1 MLKSARMVK
10 CRILAPKSQ
19 ASLVINTLYDAKLYH
34 LTPHKKNE
42 NNLDIGVPLA
52 NAESYSN
59 ALVKIRS
66 VLSQFP
72 VGIKKNLPELDQKNW
87 PVYEKGINKLYTD
100 FIEIQEKNK
109 QLRAEES
116 TVHNAQ
122 ETLKIF
128 QKFQVDLA
136 GLNHSRYLTYFFGT
150 VEKKDNLET
159 SFPDSSLTAIDKH
172 ILLVGQKENRESLA
186 TGLQLFG
193 FQEIPL
199 NYQKDLNTEITHNRQ
214 QLNKVKEQLNSLEK
228 QMAKIEKDLPMLRA
242 LEEKVSEEIKKEE
255 LPLSFAVTSSSFVAE
270 GFLPQEDSEKLKRL
284 LENNTKNKIHVE
296 ISQPTKNDKPPIK
309 LNHKKLV
316 TPFEFLIRLFD
327 LPKYKEIDP
336 TSLVFLTFPLFFG
349 FMLGDVG
356 YGLVLLLGF
365 WLLKK
370 KVPAAKQLASILMFA
385 ALISIIFGFVFGEY
399 FGFEHVSLETGKAWC
414 DNLGIC
420 LNPHEVESHGVTSMV
435 ADFPRLLNRA
445 HGMMHVFG
453 FDILSVLVIGAIVG
467 FIHVNLGLLFG
478 FVNELESHGF
488 KHAFMAKFSWIMLE
502 IGLILIV
509 LKVMGIFG
517 SLMLWLGLVIIAL
530 SLYLLGKG
538 EGIQGLIEIPALFSN
553 MLSYMRLGAVG
564 LASVGLAVVVNE
576 NLGMPF
582 IEKGGFFIVIGILIM
597 IIGHGINILLG
608 IIGPFLHGIR
618 LHYVEFFG
626 KFFHGGGKEY
636 KPFGDKEE

>member
-1 MLKSARMVK
+1 L
-10 CRILAPKSQ
+10 
-19 ASLVINTLYDAKLYH
+19 N
-34 LTPHKKNE
+34 
-42 NNLDIGVPLA
+42 
-52 NAESYSN
+52 
-59 ALVKIRS
+59 RS
-66 VLSQFP
+66 
-72 VGIKKNLPELDQKNW
+72 K
-87 PVYEKGINKLYTD
+87 
-100 FIEIQEKNK
+100 
-109 QLRAEES
+109 
-116 TVHNAQ
+116 
-122 ETLKIF
+122 
-128 QKFQVDLA
+128 
-136 GLNHSRYLTYFFGT
+136 YLTYFFGT
-150 VEKKDNLET
+150 VEKKDNLRT
-159 SFPDSSLTAIDKH
+159 SFPAASLTIIENN
-172 ILLVGQKENRESLA
+172 ILLVGKMEERESLA
-186 TGLQLFG
+186 AGLQLFG
-193 FQEIPL
+193 FEEIHL
-199 NYQKDLNTEITHNRQ
+199 NYQKNLSAELAHHKQ
-214 QLNKVKEQLNSLEK
+214 QLAKIKEQLNALEK
-228 QMAKIEKDLPMLRA
+228 QTAKIEKDLPMLRA
-242 LEEKVSEEIKKEE
+242 LEEKISEEIKKEE
-255 LPLSFAVTSSSFVAE
+255 LPLSFAVTKSSFIAE
-270 GFLPQEDSEKLKRL
+270 GFLPQVDGEKLKRL
-284 LENNTKNKIHVE
+284 LESNTNNKIYVE
-296 ISQPTKNDKPPIK
+296 ISPPGKNDKPPIK

-327 LPKYKEIDP
+327 LPKYKEVDP

-385 ALISIIFGFVFGEY
+385 AVISMIFGFAFGEY
-399 FGFEHVSLETGKAWC
+399 FGFEHVSLETGKTWC
-414 DNLGIC
+414 ENIDLC
-420 LNPHEVESHGVTSMV
+420 LSPHEVESHGVSALV

-445 HGMMHVFG
+445 HGQMQVFG
-453 FDILSVLVIGAIVG
+453 FDILTVLVIGAIVG

-478 FVNELESHGF
+478 FINELQNHGF
-488 KHAFMAKFSWIMLE
+488 KHAFRAKFSWFMLE

-517 SLMLWLGLVIIAL
+517 SLMLWLGLALIAI

-582 IEKGGFFIVIGILIM
+582 IEKGGFFIIIGILIM

-608 IIGPFLHGIR
+608 VIGPFLHGIR

-636 KPFGDKEE
+636 KPFGEKEE